1 MKKLIPLAA
10 AAVVM
15 AGTITAAQTTS
26 HDKHGSHG
34 APTSKSAKAA
44 KAAPS
49 TVAYRAANDKM
60 HAGMDI
66 AYTGDADI
74 DFMRGMIP
82 HHQGAIDMAKVVL
95 QHGKD
100 PAIRK
105 LAQDIIA
112 AQERE
117 IGEMQA
123 WLKKNAK

>member
-66 AYTGDADI
+66 AYTGDADV

>member
-10 AAVVM
+10 AAIVM

-34 APTSKSAKAA
+34 APASKSAKAS
-44 KAAPS
+44 PS
-49 TVAYRAANDKM
+49 TVAFRSANDRM

-95 QHGKD
+95 KHGKD

>member
-10 AAVVM
+10 AAIVM
-15 AGTITAAQTTS
+15 AGSITAAQTTS

-34 APTSKSAKAA
+34 APAAKSAEAS
-44 KAAPS
+44 PS
-49 TVAYRAANDKM
+49 TAAYRAANDKM

-66 AYTGDADI
+66 AYTGDADV

-82 HHQGAIDMAKVVL
+82 HHQGAIDMAKIVL
-95 QHGKD
+95 KHGKD